1 MMISPDGYYEMH
13 LKGKN
18 AKQILSAIRGLKNEI
33 GHLKNTMEHPDYGT
47 EIIMHPSEEVRLWCT
62 RLYLDRAKEALAEV
76 GGTYTPSKAE
86 LKAKAF
92 DDSVPYITK
101 VIFSIGGYC
110 GGYETYSVDL
120 SGDHLQMDMEHSYIP
135 KPSNLVVEK
144 DYPMVKKEFLDRFYD
159 LHIGEWRTNYN
170 LERFGIHVCDG
181 TQWDL
186 EIHFSNEHKP
196 VKIYGD
202 NAYPYNFMHL
212 KKLFG
217 IDKDFEDDD
226 DDDEWLF

>member
-1 MMISPDGYYEMH
+1 MMINPDGYYEMN

-33 GHLKNTMEHPDYGT
+33 GHLKNIMEHPDYGA

-62 RLYLDRAKEALAEV
+62 RLYLDRAKEALAET
-76 GGTYTPSKAE
+76 GETYTPSQAE

-92 DDSVPYITK
+92 DDSVPHITK

-110 GGYETYSVDL
+110 SGYETYTVDL
-120 SGDHLQMDMEHSYIP
+120 TDDHLQMNTEHSYIP
-135 KPSNLVVEK
+135 KPSNFGIVK
-144 DYPMVKKEFLDRFYD
+144 DYPMGKKEFLDRFYD
-159 LHIGEWRTNYN
+159 LHIGEWRANYN

-186 EIHFSNEHKP
+186 EIYFSNEHKP
-196 VKIYGD
+196 IKIYGD
-202 NAYPYNFMHL
+202 NAYPYNFNKL
-212 KKLFG
+212 QELFG
-217 IDKDFEDDD
+217 IDTDYGDDS
-226 DDDEWLF
+226 EW

>member
-1 MMISPDGYYEMH
+1 MMICPDSYYEMN

-33 GHLKNTMEHPDYGT
+33 GHLKNIMEHPDYGT

-62 RLYLDRAKEALAEV
+62 RLYLERAKEALAEA
-76 GGTYTPSKAE
+76 GGTYTPSQAE

-92 DDSVPYITK
+92 DDSVPHITK

-110 GGYETYSVDL
+110 GGYETYTVDL
-120 SGDHLQMDMEHSYIP
+120 SGDHLQMDTEHSYIP
-135 KPSNLVVEK
+135 KPSNFGIER
-144 DYPMVKKEFLDRFYD
+144 DYPMSKKEFLDRLYD
-159 LHIGEWRTNYN
+159 LHIGEWRTSYN
-170 LERFGIHVCDG
+170 LSRFGIHVCDG
-181 TQWDL
+181 TQWNL
-186 EIHFSNEHKP
+186 EIYFSNEHKP

-202 NAYPYNFMHL
+202 NAYPYNFEHL

-217 IDKDFEDDD
+217 VDVDLEDDD
-226 DDDEWLF
+226 DGEWLF